1 MFSRQDPKH
10 AKKEPLSF
18 RPKGEILLRSL
29 AFARDDGPR
38 PVTLAPF
45 ASLRETRFSD
55 LFFIRT
61 FQISLARL
69 RGRDDGVIWQYARQ
83 NDLVIVSKDNDFRQ
97 LISLKGPPP
106 KVVWLPVGNA
116 GTEAIFQLL
125 QDKLSILEAFK
136 ADPDAGLLP
145 LESKGSKGSVKGVIK
160 GVTH

>member
-55 LFFIRT
+55 LFFVRT
-61 FQISLARL
+61 FQISLASFYPISTLTPFFAHSSSYIL
-69 RGRDDGVIWQYARQ
+69 RIESSSSSNSICSMPFSSFCTAVLAWSATNLQG
-83 NDLVIVSKDNDFRQ
+83 
-97 LISLKGPPP
+97 
-106 KVVWLPVGNA
+106 WLPV
-116 GTEAIFQLL
+116 L
-125 QDKLSILEAFK
+125 
-136 ADPDAGLLP
+136 
-145 LESKGSKGSVKGVIK
+145 
-160 GVTH
+160 